1 MNLSELTG
9 FTLEAARE
17 VLAGRDIE
25 LVETSP
31 SHQRERMGAWRVLSA
46 SESARR
52 VRLVVAR
59 EQLPSNKNHAVS

>member
-9 FTLEAARE
+9 LTLEAARE
-17 VLAGRDIE
+17 ILAGRDID

-31 SHQRERMGAWRVLSA
+31 SHQRERLGAWRVLCASA
-46 SESARR
+46 SKNC

-59 EQLPSNKNHAVS
+59 EQLPSRKNHAVS